1 MHVKGDDGI
10 GLVLVAHTV
19 HGWVG
24 MGGRVRDINVENV
37 DTWTQGH
44 ETSSVGVGAP
54 DLRQSTGAM
63 ETRWLLVFSLLIHGP
78 LEGDGLASLKDEP
91 CPTMLGHLPADLFP
105 PKN

>member
-1 MHVKGDDGI
+1 MGEDG
-10 GLVLVAHTV
+10 GEGERHKCGKCGHMDT
-19 HGWVG
+19 
-24 MGGRVRDINVENV
+24 RTRDKLCA
-37 DTWTQGH
+37 
-44 ETSSVGVGAP
+44 VGAP

-91 CPTMLGHLPADLFP
+91 CPTMSGHLPTDLFP